1 MGKKIRQQWQNPSTT
16 QREISHS
23 ISYNSSKRCMQHE
36 ESLHLLWNALQH
48 SCLCVCVWCSAEQT
62 LRLLFLF
69 SSFFPLRKT
78 NLLLHLT
85 TSADFRILLH
95 LFIRHTHSRVG
106 TKVLQQKDKTAFSE
120 LVIFIMHS
128 FRFCSFDEW
137 FPFCFSATYFI
148 NNNNKK
154 KKHFLSGLSSR
165 TSWQ

>member
-1 MGKKIRQQWQNPSTT
+1 MAK
-16 QREISHS
+16 
-23 ISYNSSKRCMQHE
+23 SKYYTKGNIPFYFLQLIKT
-36 ESLHLLWNALQH
+36 LHPTRGVTAFVMKCTAAQLP
-48 SCLCVCVWCSAEQT
+48 VCVWCSAEQM

-85 TSADFRILLH
+85 TLADFRILLH

-148 NNNNKK
+148 NKKKKK